1 MFGREVLIIYWG
13 RKGEKFAVEV
23 WTVVVLV

>member
-13 RKGEKFAVEV
+13 REGEKFAVQGLDCGGV
-23 WTVVVLV
+23 G